1 MPIEKLYT
9 KDIKPEMDGKE
20 VVVAGWLRNFRDS
33 GKIKF
38 LQLADITG
46 TVQIIVKEGAVSE
59 KVFKSTKG
67 LNREDVLSV
76 KGKVVKNET
85 APGKREIIPS
95 EITVINKSESQLPLE
110 IIAKKTPAELP
121 TRLDNRPLDLRK
133 PEVQAIFKI
142 ESAFLKGLQD
152 YLAKNNYMQIFTPC
166 LMGGASEGGSEVFR
180 VPYFNTVAF
189 LRQDPQLH
197 RQLAL
202 LGGLDKIFDLG
213 PNWRA
218 EVSHTSFHL
227 CEHRGCAVELSF
239 IEDEKDVMRAQ
250 EELVRSAL
258 QTVAK
263 ECKTELEVL
272 GKEITVPKT
281 PFPELKFPELYDTL
295 KELGFK
301 IKKNED
307 LNREME
313 EALGKYVMEK
323 HKSEFFFVNRF
334 PFAIKPFYVMRV
346 DETPE
351 YARSVDMAFK
361 GIEMSSGGQRE
372 HRYDKLMQNL
382 KEKKMNAND
391 VEWFTKFFRYGAP
404 THGGFCIG
412 IERFIMKLLDLQN
425 VREAVLF
432 PRDPERLL
440 P

>member
-9 KDIKPEMDGKE
+9 KDVKPELDGKE
-20 VVVAGWLRNFRDS
+20 VAVAGWLRNFRDS

-85 APGKREIIPS
+85 APGKREIVPS

-218 EVSHTSFHL
+218 EGSHTSFHL

-351 YARSVDMAFK
+351 YARSVDMVFK
-361 GIEMSSGGQRE
+361 GMELSSGGQRE

>member
-1 MPIEKLYT
+1 MPTEKLYT
-9 KDIKPEMDGKE
+9 KDVKPEMDGKE
-20 VVVAGWLRNFRDS
+20 VLVAGWLRNFRDS

-46 TVQIIVKEGAVSE
+46 TVQVLVKEGVVSD
-59 KVFKSTKG
+59 KVFKATKG
-67 LNREDVLSV
+67 LNREDVLIV

-85 APGKREIIPS
+85 APGKREIVPS
-95 EITVINKSESQLPLE
+95 EITVLSKSEAQLPLE
-110 IIAKKTPAELP
+110 IVTKKTPAELP

-142 ESAFLKGLQD
+142 ESVFLKGLQD
-152 YLAKNNYMQIFTPC
+152 YLVKNNYMQIFTPC

-202 LGGLDKIFDLG
+202 IGGLDKIFDLG

-239 IEDEKDVMRAQ
+239 IKDERDVMRAQ
-250 EELVRSAL
+250 EELVKHAL
-258 QTVAK
+258 QTIDK
-263 ECKTELEVL
+263 ECRAELEIL

-313 EALGKYVMEK
+313 EALGKYVKEK

-351 YARSVDMAFK
+351 YARSVDMVFK

-382 KEKKMNAND
+382 KEKKMNASD
-391 VEWFTKFFRYGAP
+391 VEWFTKFFRFGTP
-404 THGGFCIG
+404 SHGGFCIG

-432 PRDPERLL
+432 PRDPERLV

>member
-9 KDIKPEMDGKE
+9 KDVKPELDGKE
-20 VVVAGWLRNFRDS
+20 VAVAGWLRNFRDS

-351 YARSVDMAFK
+351 YARSVDMVFK